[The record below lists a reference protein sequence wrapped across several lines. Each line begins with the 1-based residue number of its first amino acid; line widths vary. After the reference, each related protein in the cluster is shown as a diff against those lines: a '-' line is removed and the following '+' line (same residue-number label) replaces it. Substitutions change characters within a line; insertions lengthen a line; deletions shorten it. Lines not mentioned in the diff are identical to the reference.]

1 MSSHSMTAD
10 LLTAADLAEI
20 LKVSEELVKRR
31 TKADKWPC
39 VKLSSKTIRYRPEH
53 VELIVAL
60 YDHVEKV
67 APIKGLAGQTA
78 ASKARAS

>member
-1 MSSHSMTAD
+1 MTSD

-20 LKVSEELVKRR
+20 LKISVDQVKRR
-31 TKADKWPC
+31 TVADKWPC
-39 VKLSSKTIRYRPEH
+39 VKLSSKTIRYRAEH
-53 VELIVAL
+53 VDLIVAK
-60 YDHVEKV
+60 YDQAEKV